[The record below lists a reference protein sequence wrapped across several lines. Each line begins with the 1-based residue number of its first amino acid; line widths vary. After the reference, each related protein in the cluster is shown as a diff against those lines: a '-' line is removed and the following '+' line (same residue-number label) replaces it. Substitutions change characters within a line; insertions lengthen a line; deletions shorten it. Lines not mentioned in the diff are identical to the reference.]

1 MQLMPYSLHAHAPHS
16 AFFKRT
22 VCNMHGPPMSPL
34 HLPTQSAICCGISS
48 NHIAPSRKL
57 CSVLGRSLRA
67 MGKAGQMSSDT
78 HKLCRCGRKHS
89 ANMPLSRQAWLAEDS
104 SRLCKR
110 RRRAALH
117 AHRGDT
123 HVLSML
129 SRKMKQQRWVQVL
142 NKRAAESRRVQAR
155 WATFS
160 QGIRQKPCSGLLSI
174 KAPTAQVC
182 DPQRP
187 ATIRLCTTSARC
199 SQTAQLTNIS
209 SIELFLTQRLVG
221 ICTLNRPSHE
231 HTCDLR

>member
-1 MQLMPYSLHAHAPHS
+1 MQLMPYSLHADAPHS
-16 AFFKRT
+16 ACFKRT

-117 AHRGDT
+117 AHRGGT
-123 HVLSML
+123 HALSML
-129 SRKMKQQRWVQVL
+129 MSRKMKQQRWVQVL

-155 WATFS
+155 CATIFT
-160 QGIRQKPCSGLLSI
+160 RYPA
-174 KAPTAQVC
+174 KAL
-182 DPQRP
+182 QRP
-187 ATIRLCTTSARC
+187 ALYKGADSPSVRLSKARYNTIVH
-199 SQTAQLTNIS
+199 NIS
-209 SIELFLTQRLVG
+209 KVLSNCPVDQHIKHRALPHPEARRHLYPQ
-221 ICTLNRPSHE
+221 PPQP
-231 HTCDLR
+231 